1 MFQIIAGTTQKI
13 SEIMGNALHQKQALL
28 GPLITKT
35 PLDAKTFPKMLHRAF
50 QSPHMNTTHPPRVLL
65 QKF

>member
-13 SEIMGNALHQKQALL
+13 SEIMGNVLHQKQALF

-35 PLDAKTFPKMLHRAF
+35 PLDASK
-50 QSPHMNTTHPPRVLL
+50 VLTCHD
-65 QKF
+65 

>member
-13 SEIMGNALHQKQALL
+13 SEIMGNALHQKQAMF

-35 PLDAKTFPKMLHRAF
+35 PLDASK
-50 QSPHMNTTHPPRVLL
+50 VLTCHD
-65 QKF
+65 